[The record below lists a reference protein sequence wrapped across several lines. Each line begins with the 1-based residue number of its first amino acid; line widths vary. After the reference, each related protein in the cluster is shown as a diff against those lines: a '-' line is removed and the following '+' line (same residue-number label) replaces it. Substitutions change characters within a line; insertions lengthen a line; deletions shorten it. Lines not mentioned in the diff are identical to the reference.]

1 MDNKDSS
8 TFDMSSSGII
18 VFLYNYRKL
27 FIGITLAAAVI
38 SAVVSLMIEEKFKS
52 SVILFP
58 TTTNSISKALIADKF
73 GGKDDVLELGEE
85 EEAEQ
90 MLQIL
95 KSDEIRNRIVQKYDL
110 MNHYDIDQ
118 DDKYKYTKLFKEY
131 ESNISFHRT
140 EFMSVEI
147 EVLDRNPDTAA
158 MIANNIANLLD
169 TVKNRMQKEIARAA
183 LTIVQ
188 DEYNFMLAYMQE
200 MEDSLNAI
208 RAMGVHDPE
217 SQAEVLTQELAIAT
231 RLNNDRAAEK
241 IQEKLDLLSKYG
253 GIYVSI
259 RDNFEWDRK
268 QLSFLKS
275 KYAEAKIDAER
286 SLEHKFVV
294 NWAQPAEKKSYPIRW
309 LIVVTSSIATFLL
322 SIFLVITFQSIKSLR
337 LRDKAK
343 AAVESSKK

>member
-1 MDNKDSS
+1 MDNKDNSTFNMSS
-8 TFDMSSSGII
+8 TGII

-27 FIGITLAAAVI
+27 LIGVSIAAAI
-38 SAVVSLMIEEKFKS
+38 ASSIVSLLLVEKFKS

-58 TTTNSISKALIADKF
+58 TTTNSIAKALIADKF

-95 KSDEIRNRIVQKYDL
+95 KSDEIRNRIVQKYNL
-110 MNHYDIDQ
+110 MKHYDINEN
-118 DDKYKYTKLFKEY
+118 DKYKYTRLFKEY
-131 ESNISFHRT
+131 ESNISFRRT

-158 MIANNIANLLD
+158 SIANDIANLMD
-169 TVKNRMQKEIARAA
+169 TVKNRMQKEIARQA
-183 LTIVQ
+183 LSIVE
-188 DEYNFMLAYMQE
+188 DEYNFMLAYMKE
-200 MEDSLNAI
+200 MEDSLNTI
-208 RAMGVHDPE
+208 RAMGIHDPE
-217 SQAEVLTQELAIAT
+217 SQAEVLTQELAIAN
-231 RLNNDRAAEK
+231 RENNQKAENK
-241 IQEKLDLLSKYG
+241 IQEKLDLLARYS

-268 QLSFLKS
+268 QLGFIKS

-309 LIVVTSSIATFLL
+309 LIVVTSTFGSLLL
-322 SIFLVITFQSIKSLR
+322 SIFLVITFQSIKTLK
-337 LRDKAK
+337 LRDR
-343 AAVESSKK
+343 AAAVVESSKK

>member
-1 MDNKDSS
+1 MENKEKSS
-8 TFDMSSSGII
+8 FDMSSAGII

-27 FIGITLAAAVI
+27 IVVVGLLAVVV
-38 SAVVSLMIEEKFKS
+38 SSVVSLLLENKYKS

-58 TTTNSISKALIADKF
+58 TTTNSISKALIGDRM
-73 GGKDDVLELGEE
+73 GSKDDVLALGEE

-95 KSDEIRNRIVQKYDL
+95 NSDEIRNRIIEKYDL
-110 MNHYDIDQ
+110 MKHYEIES
-118 DDKYKYTKLFKEY
+118 DDKFKYTKLFKLY

-158 MIANNIANLLD
+158 FIANDIANLMD
-169 TVKNRMQKEIARAA
+169 TVKNRMQKEIAREA
-183 LTIVQ
+183 LKIVE
-188 DEYNFMLAYMQE
+188 DEYNFMIAYMKE
-200 MEDSLNAI
+200 MEDSLNVI

-217 SQAEVLTQELAIAT
+217 SQSEVLTQELAIAT
-231 RLNNDRAAEK
+231 RENNTKAAEK
-241 IQEKLDLLSKYG
+241 IQQKLDVLSKYAG
-253 GIYVSI
+253 VYVSI

-268 QLSFLKS
+268 QLSYLKS

-286 SLEHKFVV
+286 SLDHKFVV

-309 LIVVTSSIATFLL
+309 LIVVTSTIGSLMLTIFLL
-322 SIFLVITFQSIKSLR
+322 ISFQSLQSLR
-337 LRDKAK
+337 LKDKATK
-343 AAVESSKK
+343 AIRTDSF